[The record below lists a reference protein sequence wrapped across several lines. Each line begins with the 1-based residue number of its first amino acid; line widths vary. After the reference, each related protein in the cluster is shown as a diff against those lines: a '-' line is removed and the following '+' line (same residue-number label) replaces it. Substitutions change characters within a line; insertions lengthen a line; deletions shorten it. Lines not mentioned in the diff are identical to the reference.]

1 MNYLLLKYVH
11 ILCVA
16 VSFSLFCVRGLWMMK
31 VYPPATE
38 RWVKVLPH
46 VIDTLLLASA
56 IAMVA
61 ISPLVRWPLWIQ
73 TKIALLIVFLALAL
87 ASFRLGRGRL
97 ARGGLWLVA
106 ALLFLYIT
114 TVAVLHDPAGVLALL
129 G

>member
-16 VSFSLFCVRGLWMMK
+16 VSFSLFFVRGLWMMK

-38 RWVKVLPH
+38 RWVKILPH
-46 VIDTLLLASA
+46 VVDALLLASA
-56 IAMVA
+56 IGMVA

-73 TKIALLIVFLALAL
+73 AKIALLVVFAALAI

-97 ARGGLWLVA
+97 IKGSIWLVA

-114 TVAVLHDPAGVLALL
+114 TVAVLKQPSGILALVS
-129 G
+129 